1 MINKSSVTSTLAYNN
16 NEGVYYFE
24 ESLLK
29 HQKLSRYTGII
40 DWSDN
45 EGEEIDVDA
54 IDRTEAKQVVIAAL
68 KEGYQ
73 PGWKKIEIIGARVG
87 SYI

>member
-1 MINKSSVTSTLAYNN
+1 MSKKNISSVQQTLAHNN
-16 NEGVYYFE
+16 GVYYFE

-29 HQKLSRYTGII
+29 HEKLSRYTGII
-40 DWSDN
+40 DWCDD

-68 KEGYQ
+68 KEGYE
-73 PGWKKIEIIGARVG
+73 PGWKKIEIIGVRVG
-87 SYI
+87 LYI

>member
-1 MINKSSVTSTLAYNN
+1 MKNKSSVQQTLTYNN
-16 NEGVYYFE
+16 NNGVYYFE

-29 HQKLSRYTGII
+29 HEKLSRYTGII
-40 DWSDN
+40 DWCDD

-54 IDRTEAKQVVIAAL
+54 IDRTEAKQVIIAAL
-68 KEGYQ
+68 KEGYE

-87 SYI
+87 LYI